1 LAYPTAGVP
10 WLFAF
15 CLSDVFLEASSI
27 LLERHVV
34 AFVVLAVAVSM
45 VFSVNFPV
53 DTAASAFQFTYRGAF
68 LGQMCGSAYASN
80 GTLFAGDN
88 SYRLY
93 RSDDNG
99 ASFTFLYQFPTQ
111 PNSSSAVLGYVW
123 MIFVDSHNTLFVSVP
138 GTNRLYR
145 STNFGFSFSQVLNA
159 NGTANDGFYMAM
171 TEDNN
176 GGLYAATYCNSLA
189 PQSPP
194 LLKSYD
200 GGITWSI
207 LRRFSAIHIHNV
219 KFNPSNGYLYVATG
233 EFTSGYNNQ
242 ECERVFRSK
251 DLGQTWTTIINRPQ
265 EIQSE
270 GTTVY
275 LTILFRGN
283 YAYLGSDQGYQN
295 NWIDRIYDNGANTN
309 STPQRSYSFPT
320 TDGYFPTVSAV
331 WLNDT
336 MIFAST
342 AEFYAGTQR
351 IVASA
356 DGETW
361 TVLRQTSVAKTAHHT
376 NILTGNPM
384 GAVFFSEG
392 PGLTYMITQSG
403 ALPPPTQQPTP
414 SPSPEPTATPTP
426 TPTTTPTPK
435 PTPTIT
441 PTPTPTPTPQ
451 PTATPT
457 PTPTP
462 TPSPTETP
470 TPTPAPTST
479 PTATPNITPAPT
491 EPAAIQQTTQS
502 TSRTP
507 QPTPTQTP
515 TPPPTSSP
523 SSIPEKPTKQAAG
536 PEIPNQTLESTVGF
550 TMCLVAMAAVLVKI
564 GQKGKARQPFAEP

>member
-1 LAYPTAGVP
+1 L
-10 WLFAF
+10 
-15 CLSDVFLEASSI
+15 FLEASSI
-27 LLERHVV
+27 VLKRHVV
-34 AFVVLAVAVSM
+34 GFVVLAVAVSM
-45 VFSVNFPV
+45 VFSSSFPV
-53 DTAASAFQFTYRGAF
+53 DTAVSAFQFTYRGAF
-68 LGQMCGSAYASN
+68 PGQMCSSAYASN

-99 ASFTFLYQFPTQ
+99 LTFTFLYQFPTQ

-123 MIFVDSHNTLFVSVP
+123 MIFVDSRNTLFVSVP

-145 STNFGFSFSQVLNA
+145 STNFGFSFSQVFNA

-171 TEDNN
+171 TEDNY

-194 LLKSYD
+194 LLKSND
-200 GGITWSI
+200 GGVNWSI

-233 EFTSGYNNQ
+233 EFTNGYNNQ

-251 DLGQTWTTIINRPQ
+251 DFGQTWTTIINRPQ
-265 EIQSE
+265 EIQAE

-275 LTILFRGN
+275 LTMLFWGN
-283 YAYLGSDQGYQN
+283 YVYLGSDQGYQS

-309 STPQRSYSFPT
+309 CTPQRSYSFPT
-320 TDGYFPTVSAV
+320 DGDFPTVSAV

-336 MIFAST
+336 MIFSST

-361 TVLRQTSVAKTAHHT
+361 TVLRQTSVAKIAHHA
-376 NILTGNPM
+376 NILTSNPL

-392 PGLTYMITQSG
+392 PELTFMITQSG
-403 ALPPPTQQPTP
+403 SLPPATQQPTP
-414 SPSPEPTATPTP
+414 TPTLQPTAPPTPTPTATPTP
-426 TPTTTPTPK
+426 A

-470 TPTPAPTST
+470 TPAPT

-491 EPAAIQQTTQS
+491 EPAQVQQATHS

-507 QPTPTQTP
+507 QPKPTQTP
-515 TPPPTSSP
+515 TPPPTPSP
-523 SSIPEKPTKQAAG
+523 TPLLKKPTKQATA
-536 PEIPNQTLESTVGF
+536 PELPNQTLESTVGF
-550 TMCLVAMAAVLVKI
+550 TMCLVAMAAALVKI
-564 GQKGKARQPFAEP
+564 VQKGKVRQPSAKPQ